1 MLGKVSGRLQRFAE
15 RGTRVRLVSM
25 MMLLVLLAVT
35 TRAAQAQKQRRPK
48 IGDRVEVSY
57 MGKLEP
63 GTITGFMPTGWIV
76 VALDEPPMPGMGP
89 MPFPPNM
96 VRFLPEPPKERL
108 WKDSSGAFEIR
119 ATLVA
124 KNATSV
130 SLKKA
135 DGEVITVPIEKLSS
149 RDRDYVKKQS
159 LRAVS
164 PPPETNQG
172 GPPDIRSMI
181 DEHRQRSQSA
191 VGPGGGAGLSGRVPD
206 TSEYDALPMGD
217 LSGMSTIAL
226 SDPKAAWS
234 YTPLPTPAFAP
245 VPVTPVSLPSDGM
258 NRARARKNTLV
269 VSCDGSIAA
278 LGMGDPM
285 GRRTHVFVVNF
296 MESRLLASHE
306 LPSLEFIPRDVASR
320 GGYVITSSSVR
331 GRPEHVAFW
340 RPTDGSLERVG
351 GWRLPSESP
360 PASLLEV
367 RFVELARA
375 VTIDHLGK
383 LVIWNVRDG
392 TAIAGCEITPQVG
405 RAFNYDGRRMAAFAD
420 DAIHLFDLA
429 EGRDLAAISV
439 DGHSPAK
446 LGFSPDGTRLAGL
459 GGGELIVWDLT
470 NGEVLHAIALEDEEK
485 PSSVDWAD
493 NRFLIVNHRDLVDIE
508 SGMVFWKFSG
518 GTSVQTVAIAPAGNS
533 CYLYEDVMR
542 HDPQVSLC
550 SFLLPLDQISERWEA
565 FRKENLVLLE
575 AGPISIQ
582 MQGLPFS
589 RDEQEAI
596 RSSLTKQLQERAFT
610 IQANAP
616 MTLSLRVETG
626 TSEQAEVRDFGEN
639 RFTTDPDAV
648 VTYTPTSCEARLT
661 QGETLIWK
669 RYRLNSPTAVFIPK
683 ESESSQQ
690 AVNRMC
696 QPSASFF
703 SDLRLPRPGLLL
715 PGGKSHIGG
724 CNLTARGLQ

>member
-1 MLGKVSGRLQRFAE
+1 MLGWVSGRLQGVAE
-15 RGTRVRLVSM
+15 RGTDVRLVSM

-35 TRAAQAQKQRRPK
+35 TRAVQAQKQRRPK
-48 IGDRVEVSY
+48 IGDRVEVSH
-57 MGKLEP
+57 MGQLEP

-76 VALDEPPMPGMGP
+76 VALDKPAMPGMGP
-89 MPFPPNM
+89 MPHPPNM

-108 WKDSSGAFEIR
+108 WKDSSGSFEIR

-124 KNATSV
+124 KNASGV

-135 DGEVITVPIEKLSS
+135 DGEVITVPTEKLSS
-149 RDRDYVKKQS
+149 RDRAYVKKQS

-164 PPPETNQG
+164 PTRKANHG
-172 GPPDIRSMI
+172 GPADLRSMI
-181 DEHRQRSQSA
+181 EERRRRDQSA
-191 VGPGGGAGLSGRVPD
+191 VGPGRGAGLSGQAAD
-206 TSEYDALPMGD
+206 TSEYDVLPMAD

-226 SDPKAAWS
+226 SDPTAAWS

-245 VPVTPVSLPSDGM
+245 VSVTPVDLPAEGRSRLKLM
-258 NRARARKNTLV
+258 KNTLV
-269 VSCDGSIAA
+269 VSCDGSIAV

-285 GRRTHVFVVNF
+285 NRTTQVHVVNF
-296 MESRLLASHE
+296 TESRLLASHE
-306 LPSLEFIPRDVASR
+306 LPSLDFVPRDIASR
-320 GGYVITSSSVR
+320 GGYVITSSSSR

-340 RPTDGSLERVG
+340 KPANGSLERVG

-367 RFVELARA
+367 RFVQLGRV
-375 VTIDHLGK
+375 VTIDRHGK

-392 TAIAGCEITPQVG
+392 SAIAGCQITPQVG

-420 DAIHLFDLA
+420 GAIHLFDLA

-439 DGHSPAK
+439 DGQAPAK
-446 LGFSPDGTRLAGL
+446 LGFSPDGTRLASL

-470 NGEVLHAIALEDEEK
+470 SGEVLHAMALEGEEK

-493 NRFLIVNHRDLVDIE
+493 NRFVIVNQRDLVDIE
-508 SGMVFWKFSG
+508 SGMVFWKLSKG
-518 GTSVQTVAIAPAGNS
+518 INIEAVAIAPAGNS
-533 CYLYEDVMR
+533 CYLNQDVTR
-542 HDPQVSLC
+542 ANPLVSLY

-565 FRKENLVLLE
+565 FRKENLVSLE

-589 RDEQEAI
+589 GAEQEAI
-596 RSSLTKQLQERAFT
+596 RASLTKQLQERGFT

-626 TSEQAEVRDFGEN
+626 TSSQAEVRDFGEN
-639 RFTTDPDAV
+639 RFITDPDEI
-648 VTYTPTSCEARLT
+648 VTFTPTSCEVELK
-661 QGETLIWK
+661 QGETLLW
-669 RYRLNSPTAVFIPK
+669 RRARRNSPTAVFIPK
-683 ESESSQQ
+683 ENESSQQ
-690 AVNRMC
+690 AMNRMC
-696 QPSASFF
+696 QPSADFF
-703 SDLRLPRPGLLL
+703 SNLRLPRPGLLL
-715 PGGKSHIGG
+715 PGGKSHIGI
-724 CNLTARGLQ
+724 CKLTARGLQ